1 VIDFAVRR
9 AGLNEIRAPS
19 SLRKNFP
26 SPFKGAT
33 AMRSFRQGFHATVCA
48 VLATAAFVF
57 AGAQDLKKIEHT
69 TGSQQAQELLAQAI
83 TALESF
89 EGQKAARLA
98 QEIVKADSNF
108 AFGYMLVAATTQQQQ
123 RAAAVEKFQAK
134 SKNASPGEQKY
145 LEAMAL
151 VYGNKAEQALPVFE
165 ALRQEY
171 PGDRR
176 VCMMLGQI
184 NLNQGK
190 YEAARPYFEAAIKL
204 DNGTPRA
211 YSFLGNC
218 FLLKD
223 DYAKA
228 RENYHIAISKVGP
241 DASPTQPFFGLS
253 FSYLYEGKPE
263 LALQNEEEFL
273 ARYLRN
279 GSTANFPAVWI
290 YNNMARIHLE
300 SGNTAEAMKLYE
312 KGYETVPGSS
322 IDSTQKLLWHGRLFH
337 GKART
342 LARMGKH
349 EEAWKLAEQIKQM
362 IENGGKEAE
371 QYWPAYYY
379 VAGYIKLESGDYQAA
394 AELLE
399 QAEKDD
405 PFHRL
410 LLARA
415 NLKLGKKDAALEVYR
430 EVAKFATNNME
441 RALAYPEAKKMV
453 AQLSA
458 N

>member
-1 VIDFAVRR
+1 MRTVRR
-9 AGLNEIRAPS
+9 
-19 SLRKNFP
+19 
-26 SPFKGAT
+26 
-33 AMRSFRQGFHATVCA
+33 GFHLAA
-48 VLATAAFVF
+48 GSVLALAAFVF
-57 AGAQDLKKIEHT
+57 AGSKELKVIAAST
-69 TGSQQAQELLAQAI
+69 SSSQAKDLLAQTFTAI
-83 TALESF
+83 ESF
-89 EGQKAARLA
+89 DGPKAAQLA

-108 AFGYMLVAATTQQQQ
+108 AFGHMLVAATGPQAR
-123 RAAAVEKFQAK
+123 RAALVEKFLAK
-134 SKNASPGEQKY
+134 SANASPGEQKY

-151 VYGNKAEQALPVFE
+151 LYGNKGEEALPLFE
-165 ALRQEY
+165 ALHKEF

-184 NLNQGK
+184 NLNNGK
-190 YEAARPYFEAAIKL
+190 FEAAQPYFEAALKL
-204 DNGTPRA
+204 DNSTPRA

-218 FLLKD
+218 LLLKEK
-223 DYAKA
+223 YAKA
-228 RENYHIAISKVGP
+228 REAYQAAIAKVGP
-241 DASPTQPFFGLS
+241 DASPFQPFFGIT

-263 LALQNEEEFL
+263 SALKNEEEFL

-279 GSTANFPAVWI
+279 GSAAGLPPVWI
-290 YNNMARIHLE
+290 YNNMARINLE
-300 SGNTAEAMKLYE
+300 FGNAAEAMKLYE

-322 IDSTQKLLWHGRLFH
+322 VDSTQKLVWHGRLFH

-362 IENGGKEAE
+362 IENGGKAGEE
-371 QYWPAYYY
+371 YWDSYHY

-394 AELLE
+394 AEHLE
-399 QAEKDD
+399 QANKND
-405 PFHRL
+405 PFHKL

-415 NLKLGKKDAALEVYR
+415 NLKLGKKDAALEIYR
-430 EVAKFATNNME
+430 EIAKNSTSNME

-453 AQLSA
+453 AQLTA